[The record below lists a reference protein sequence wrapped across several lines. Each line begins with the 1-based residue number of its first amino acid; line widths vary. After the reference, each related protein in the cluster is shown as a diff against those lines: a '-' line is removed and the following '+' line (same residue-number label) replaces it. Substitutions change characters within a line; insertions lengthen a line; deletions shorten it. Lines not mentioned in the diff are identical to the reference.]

1 MTNREAY
8 LAVKRILTKAGK
20 ESPAFDAACLCTHF
34 LGLDRPGLAV
44 HGAEQADN
52 APALLEAARR
62 RAAGEPL
69 QYLVGKWGFLNLDL
83 AVGPGVLCPRAET
96 ELLVRTA
103 AAQLQPSAAVLDLC
117 AGTGAVGLGV
127 SSLRPDVRVT
137 CGEKFD
143 AAFAYLA
150 KNCAAYPELGV
161 TPCRL
166 EAFSAA
172 DAAAFGPLD
181 GFLCN
186 PPYVKSGE
194 IPGLQQEVRQEPWT
208 ALDGG
213 GDGLRFYR
221 AIATLWLPRLAPG
234 GFAAVEIGED
244 QGPAVSALFCAAG
257 LSRVCVSQD
266 LDGFDRVVCGVNK

>member
-8 LAVKRILTKAGK
+8 LAAKRILTEAGK
-20 ESPAFDAACLCTHF
+20 ENPAFDAACLSERF
-34 LGLDRPGLAV
+34 LGLDRPGLLV
-44 HGAEQADN
+44 YGTEQADN
-52 APALLEAARR
+52 APALLEAAHR

-69 QYLVGKWGFLNLDL
+69 QYLVGKWGFLDLDL

-103 AAQLQPSAAVLDLC
+103 AAQLPPSAVVLDLC

-127 SSLRPDVRVT
+127 ASLRSDVRVT

-143 AAFAYLA
+143 AAFAYLTE
-150 KNCAAYPELGV
+150 NCAAYPELDV
-161 TPCRL
+161 TPRRL
-166 EAFSAA
+166 DALSAA
-172 DAAAFGPLD
+172 DAATFGQLD

-221 AIATLWLPRLAPG
+221 AIAALWLPRLALG
-234 GFAAVEIGED
+234 GFAAVEIGEE
-244 QGPAVSALFCAAG
+244 QGPAVAALFCNAG
-257 LSRVCVSQD
+257 LSCVRVLQD
-266 LDGFDRVVCGVNK
+266 LDGFDRVVCGKSE